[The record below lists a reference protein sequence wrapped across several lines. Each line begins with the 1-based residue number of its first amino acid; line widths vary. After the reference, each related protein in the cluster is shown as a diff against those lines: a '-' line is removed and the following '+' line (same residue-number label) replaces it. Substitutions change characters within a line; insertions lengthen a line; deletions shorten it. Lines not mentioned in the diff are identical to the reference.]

1 MAGIGFELRK
11 LLREDSFLGL
21 IQAYGYAGLISSGP
35 WVLSIVGVMAVGIV
49 SFGLK
54 TQAEVVISFLISI
67 TYLIACSLIT
77 GGWLQLMLTRF
88 VSDLIFAKRLHA
100 ILPNLL
106 GALVVTTL
114 TSLIVALLSWSF
126 FLEESLFYRLLML
139 SNLVVL
145 SNIWILVVMLSGL
158 RSYQNVLG
166 AFALG
171 YGLTIIFSLLLRTH
185 GLEGLLS
192 GFLLGQAIMLYL
204 MLGLMVHE
212 YEAKRLI
219 SFEFLDKK
227 KVFYSL
233 AAISVIY
240 NLGVWMDKFVFWFNP
255 VTSEAVIGPL
265 RSSIIYDPPIFLA
278 YLSIIPGMAVFLLRM
293 EADFVD
299 KYDEFYDAI
308 RDGGSLGKI
317 RKLKKSMINTIRLSF
332 LEIFK
337 VQAITAAILIYAAE
351 DILSAFNI
359 STNYRMLFAIDVA
372 AVGVQVVL
380 LGVFNVLFYLDKRF
394 IILNLS
400 IFFALMN
407 LSLTLYSQYLGPSY
421 YGYGFAFSVLL
432 TTLAGFVVLNKKLMR
447 LEYETFML
455 QR

>member
-114 TSLIVALLSWSF
+114 TSLIVALLCWSF

-255 VTSEAVIGPL
+255 VTSESVIGPL